1 MVILIRFNKLLTVI
15 LILAM
20 STLIALGFYLRH
32 LAYPASY
39 IYLDEGLKSM
49 LTSEIDK
56 IFNSRNTYLLEKN
69 SEGLKSLY
77 NVDLKPGLYA
87 YEHELIKMTYLHL
100 WSNKQAVAFKSI
112 DSQVIVRT
120 AKEKG
125 EGYSVNLLV
134 STEYKY
140 VYEDTESII
149 NTFRIGTYHTLDLL
163 PKIGEGWIIVKEW
176 YTDPFADSL
185 HLDDIKSQE
194 IKEIILSSS
203 AKDLSDLNE
212 RRIKAV
218 EYADEFSGAA
228 SLPQYGFNYNPKYRN
243 YNPLGGDCA
252 NFASQIL
259 FEGGGFRKNSTW
271 NYEKGKGSRAWIN
284 ASGFNNYMLN
294 SGRASL
300 IASGTYL
307 QVLKSS
313 YRLLPGDYVA
323 YQVKGKV
330 THISMV
336 TGIDSKGYPLV
347 NSHNS
352 DRHRVPWDL
361 GWSDKG
367 VQFKLVRVHY

>member
-1 MVILIRFNKLLTVI
+1 MVILIRFNKLLAVF

-20 STLIALGFYLRH
+20 SALIAFGFYIRQLS
-32 LAYPASY
+32 YPASY
-39 IYLDEGLKSM
+39 TYLNEDLKSM
-49 LTSEIDK
+49 LAFEIDK
-56 IFNSRNTYLLEKN
+56 IFNSRNTYLMEKD
-69 SEGLKSLY
+69 SEGLRSLY
-77 NVDLKPGLYA
+77 KVELKTGLYA
-87 YEHELIKMTYLHL
+87 FEHELKKMTYLHL

-112 DSQVIVRT
+112 DSHVVVRA

-140 VYEDTESII
+140 VYEDSESII

-163 PKIGEGWIIVKEW
+163 PGIGGGWIIAKEW

-185 HLDDIKSQE
+185 HLDNIKSQE
-194 IKEIILSSS
+194 IREIILSSEP
-203 AKDLSDLNE
+203 KDLSDLNE

-218 EYADEFSGAA
+218 KYADEFSGAA
-228 SLPQYGFNYNPKYRN
+228 SLPQYGFKYNPKYRN

-259 FEGGGFRKNSTW
+259 FEGGGFRKSSVW
-271 NYEKGKGSRAWIN
+271 NYEKGKGSRAWVN
-284 ASGFNNYMLN
+284 ASGFNSYMLE

-300 IASGTYL
+300 IASGTYQ
-307 QVLKSS
+307 QVLRSS
-313 YRLLPGDYVA
+313 YKLLPGDYVA

-330 THISMV
+330 THISVV
-336 TGIDSKGYPLV
+336 TGFDSKGYALV